1 MILKYRDIYLKIV
14 SLIDGSHQMHVF
26 QRVLF
31 KRYNC
36 LILQDSF
43 VDSGTTA
50 AESVCQAFEGRHYY
64 RSLSLHKE
72 GFDALFQRSVEDT
85 SIKFKLIHL
94 DLLNNLSELRQRPSS
109 KALEQV
115 TNMKEQKELATAV
128 LSITKTRS

>member
-1 MILKYRDIYLKIV
+1 M
-14 SLIDGSHQMHVF
+14 
-26 QRVLF
+26 
-31 KRYNC
+31 
-36 LILQDSF
+36 
-43 VDSGTTA
+43 DSGTIA

-64 RSLSLHKE
+64 CSMRLHKE